1 MRERE
6 RMYIIFCFNALIYS
20 PHNVLLTSSLKL
32 NTLSFSKHGHKL
44 KSQVLFFIILHL
56 LHVKIFLI
64 KTQNECLNGR
74 INRS

>member
-44 KSQVLFFIILHL
+44 KSQVLFFYNSSSTSCKDIPN
-56 LHVKIFLI
+56 
-64 KTQNECLNGR
+64 QN
-74 INRS
+74 SK